1 MHRFD
6 FKSLSHN
13 IRLSGTGDHGVSDD
27 DIGRLTAYLGQG
39 PSQREKAEKLFRD
52 VLRAA
57 GEFKTRA
64 TQQSVGAGDVMVELE
79 KLEEALLFFKGI
91 TNKYYDVLHQ
101 LLRLMQERKV
111 APALALRLLE
121 KRAAARTETH

>member
-1 MHRFD
+1 
-6 FKSLSHN
+6 
-13 IRLSGTGDHGVSDD
+13 VSDD
-27 DIGRLTAYLGQG
+27 DIGRLTAYLGQE
-39 PSQREKAEKLFRD
+39 PSQREKTEKLFRD

-64 TQQSVGAGDVMVELE
+64 TQQSVGAGEVMVELE

-91 TNKYYDVLHQ
+91 ANKYYDVLHQ